1 MKKTYQ
7 RPHAIQ
13 IQLECE
19 GMIALSKEEIG
30 INPNKP
36 GTAATNKQDRAWGN
50 DIWEK
55 DE

>member
-19 GMIALSKEEIG
+19 GMIALSKEEVVIK
-30 INPNKP
+30 PNHP
-36 GTAATNKQDRAWGN
+36 GTAASNKQDRVWGK
-50 DIWEK
+50 DIWGE